1 LEVLLNCGYPINI
14 ENDLGQTA
22 LMAACSQWNLEAASY
37 LLSSGADPSKKCADL
52 TCLHIIAYIYR
63 YGRCPNAD
71 EERLWA
77 GLATRLVDSGCP
89 LEARDKEG
97 RTPLIAAIISTSL
110 TVATALLSAGAD
122 WRSQDDYGK
131 GLVDYFDYPR
141 EGYGEDL
148 GIPFL
153 TKLVAAGAPVD
164 ISNPK
169 GQTLLHIMS
178 EGPISKRRLGILGW
192 ILEQGGD
199 PSLSDSEGKKPLHY
213 LLGNI
218 SQIYSYTSNIMST
231 PFIDIL
237 SGFIRGCDDINA
249 IVGPL
254 GTPLHIL
261 VSCLKGA
268 YRPDCLLRT
277 LHLLISSGADISK
290 VNTEGE
296 TPAAMAMR
304 LLAKGP
310 RVQSINSILEVI
322 EELIPPGMGENS
334 LKDGYDK
341 TIHYLTEMYPDEHTS
356 IAHFMARIENK
367 MTANCHAVG
376 EIDQS

>member
-1 LEVLLNCGYPINI
+1 
-14 ENDLGQTA
+14 
-22 LMAACSQWNLEAASY
+22 
-37 LLSSGADPSKKCADL
+37 
-52 TCLHIIAYIYR
+52 
-63 YGRCPNAD
+63 
-71 EERLWA
+71 
-77 GLATRLVDSGCP
+77 
-89 LEARDKEG
+89 
-97 RTPLIAAIISTSL
+97 
-110 TVATALLSAGAD
+110 
-122 WRSQDDYGK
+122 
-131 GLVDYFDYPR
+131 
-141 EGYGEDL
+141 
-148 GIPFL
+148 
-153 TKLVAAGAPVD
+153 
-164 ISNPK
+164 
-169 GQTLLHIMS
+169 MS

-296 TPAAMAMR
+296 TLAAMAMR

-310 RVQSINSILEVI
+310 
-322 EELIPPGMGENS
+322 
-334 LKDGYDK
+334 
-341 TIHYLTEMYPDEHTS
+341 
-356 IAHFMARIENK
+356 
-367 MTANCHAVG
+367 
-376 EIDQS
+376 